1 MHNRKRS
8 SITPEMQSKMDRKA
22 EMISDLLSVV
32 LKDSRSKKDTSP
44 ELLDRT
50 SKLLMMNPDCY
61 TLWNYRREI
70 LIETLAEQGLS
81 NEISPSGIEGE
92 TVFSGLSTP
101 SGDALYFVSE
111 AEGKTIREQEL
122 LLTQQC
128 IQKNPKSYPSW
139 YHREWIVRR
148 FQCIDQGHQEL
159 ELCNLFL
166 KTDQRN
172 FHCWNYR
179 RFVIAHFGISANT
192 EIEYST
198 AKIEENFSNYSAF
211 HHRAV
216 YLSGLI
222 SNTDQLVS
230 FLRVD
235 FGIIE
240 NAVFTDPYDQSAWWY
255 WRYLIKQCASILM
268 RSGDNN
274 SHKATIC
281 ELLAEQVGIVHEI
294 TEAEPECRW
303 SVDSLLHLLIVV
315 EKFSDQLSNYGGAD
329 RGDLAENGDK
339 GGEGGGDVSP
349 GQVLLLSLAE
359 LGVDKR
365 QLLDKVKTLDPLR
378 ARRYDSLYKV

>member
-8 SITPEMQSKMDRKA
+8 TITPEMQSKMDRKA
-22 EMISDLLSVV
+22 EMISDLMSVV
-32 LKDSRSKKDTSP
+32 LKDSRSKKDISP
-44 ELLDRT
+44 ELLERT

-70 LIETLAEQGLS
+70 LIETLGERGLS
-81 NEISPSGIEGE
+81 NDLSSTDIEGK
-92 TVFSGLSTP
+92 TVFSDLCGQRTEAVYL
-101 SGDALYFVSE
+101 VSD
-111 AEGKTIREQEL
+111 AEGKAIRDQEL

-139 YHREWIVRR
+139 YHREWVVSR
-148 FQCIDQGHQEL
+148 FQCIDQGLQEI

-179 RFVIAHFGISANT
+179 RFVVNHFNISANT

-216 YLSGLI
+216 YLQGLI
-222 SNTDQLVS
+222 SNIEQLVN

-255 WRYLIKQCASILM
+255 WRYLIKQCAVILLEACD
-268 RSGDNN
+268 G
-274 SHKATIC
+274 SHKTAIC

-294 TEAEPECRW
+294 TLAEPECRW
-303 SVDSLLHLLIVV
+303 AVDSLLHLLIVV
-315 EKFSDQLSNYGGAD
+315 ENFSDQLSAFGK
-329 RGDLAENGDK
+329 GDEAENREGK
-339 GGEGGGDVSP
+339 GVEDVSP
-349 GQVLLLSLAE
+349 GQVLLLSLTD
-359 LGVDKR
+359 LGVDKQ
-365 QLLDKVKTLDPLR
+365 QLLEKVKTLDPLR
-378 ARRYDSLYKV
+378 AKRYDSLYKA